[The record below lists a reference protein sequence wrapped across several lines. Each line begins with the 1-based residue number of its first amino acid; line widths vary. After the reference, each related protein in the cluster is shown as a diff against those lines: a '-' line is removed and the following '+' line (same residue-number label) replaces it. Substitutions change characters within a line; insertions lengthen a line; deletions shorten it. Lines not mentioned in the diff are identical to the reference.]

1 MINMKKLLLAL
12 PLVFMVSCVE
22 DELYTQNNDEC
33 QYIYYHD
40 SNGKLRKKHST
51 YCLNPIHY
59 N

>member
-1 MINMKKLLLAL
+1 MKKLLLAL

-22 DELYTQNNDEC
+22 DELYIQNNDEC